1 MLCKFSMLFSYE
13 AEDEFSGQDYLTG
26 TWLEQL
32 LFALNLLQLDC
43 GLRRNDV
50 AESHFVGSILF
61 DPTYA

>member
-1 MLCKFSMLFSYE
+1 MNFQAKTISQAHGSNNCFF
-13 AEDEFSGQDYLTG
+13 T
-26 TWLEQL
+26 
-32 LFALNLLQLDC
+32 LNLLQLDC